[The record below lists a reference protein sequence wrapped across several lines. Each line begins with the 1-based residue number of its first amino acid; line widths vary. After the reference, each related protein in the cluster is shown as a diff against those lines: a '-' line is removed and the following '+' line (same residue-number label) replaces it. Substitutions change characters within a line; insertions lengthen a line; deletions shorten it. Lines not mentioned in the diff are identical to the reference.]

1 MAKNATPLLWTLFG
15 AGGMLSALLFPIH
28 ILLLGLAFPLGWMEG
43 PDYESLHALVTHPLT
58 RLYLFAFISLPLFH
72 WAHRFRYT
80 INDLLQLKQGT
91 QLVAGVCYGAALA
104 GTFTAAYTLW
114 TLS

>member
-1 MAKNATPLLWTLFG
+1 MARNPTPLMWTLFG
-15 AGGMLSALLFPIH
+15 FGGMLSALLFPVH
-28 ILLLGLAFPLGWMEG
+28 IFLLGLAFPLGWLAA
-43 PDYESLHALVTHPLT
+43 PDYESLHALVTHPVT

-80 INDLLQLKQGT
+80 ISDLLQLKQGT
-91 QLVAGVCYGAALA
+91 QLVAGICYGAALV